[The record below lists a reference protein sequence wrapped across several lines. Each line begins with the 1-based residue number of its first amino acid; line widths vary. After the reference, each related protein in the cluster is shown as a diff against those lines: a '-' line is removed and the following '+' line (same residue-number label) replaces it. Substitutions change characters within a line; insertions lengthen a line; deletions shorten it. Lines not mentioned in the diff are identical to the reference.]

1 MSDWPD
7 SDAEASKI
15 HGAFALPVTY
25 QPLSGPSREIAAVY
39 SNKPAP
45 GFMGEG
51 ATLRTVKWQVLQDDI
66 SEPAKGDRIV
76 GGDKV
81 PLRLRG
87 PWLVIDITPRDDV
100 AANDLIVERT
110 SA

>member
-7 SDAEASKI
+7 SDAESSNI

-25 QPLSGPSREIAAVY
+25 VPLSGPSIPISAVY

-51 ATLRTVKWQVLQDDI
+51 ATLRTVKWQVLQADVA
-66 SEPAKGDRIV
+66 EPAKGDKVV
-76 GGDKV
+76 GGADL
-81 PLRLRG
+81 PARLRG
-87 PWLVIDITPRDDV
+87 NWLVIDITPRDDV

>member
-7 SDAEASKI
+7 SDAEASNI

-25 QPLSGPSREIAAVY
+25 QPLSGPSQPIRAVY

-51 ATLRTVKWQVLQDDI
+51 ATLRTVKWQVLQADVA
-66 SEPAKGDRIV
+66 EPAKGDIV
-76 GGDKV
+76 IGGV
-81 PLRLRG
+81 ELPVRLRG
-87 PWLVIDITPRDDV
+87 NWLVIDITPRDDV
-100 AANDLIVERT
+100 AANDLIVERV
-110 SA
+110 SG